1 MQGPILL
8 LTKKDIWSGH
18 AGAVARAFFGDAVLW
33 EKGQFG
39 DPHPASFKLPAFRAI
54 LSFISPW
61 IVPAEVLAKSALSLN
76 FHPGSC
82 DYPGIGCY
90 NFALYHQAEQFGPVC
105 HHMLPPVDTG
115 QVVSEV
121 LFPVLPQDS
130 VETLKLRTMVTM
142 LELFHDILMR
152 IEANQPL
159 PVSPRQWQKKPYVRR
174 ELDALCQITPDM
186 SKEEADRRIRATT
199 YPGYPGPHLL
209 LPSGEKRYYPVPPGP
224 PLA

>member
-1 MQGPILL
+1 MTRPILL
-8 LTKKDIWSGH
+8 LTKKDVWSRH
-18 AGAVARAFFGDAVLW
+18 AGNLAMSFFGDAVIW
-33 EKGQFG
+33 EKGRFG
-39 DPHPASFKLPAFRAI
+39 DPHPESFKLPAFRAI

-61 IVPAEVLAKSALSLN
+61 IVPAAVLDKSALSLN

-90 NFALYHQAEQFGPVC
+90 NFALYDGAKQFGPVC

-115 QVVSEV
+115 QVVCEV

-142 LELFHDILMR
+142 LELFHTTLMM
-152 IEANQPL
+152 IAEGKPL
-159 PVSPRQWQKKPYVRR
+159 PVNGRQWARKPYTRK
-174 ELDALCQITPDM
+174 ELDALCEITPEMD
-186 SKEEADRRIRATT
+186 KDEADRRIRATT
-199 YPGYPGPHLL
+199 YPGYPGPYLRK
-209 LPSGEKRYYPVPPGP
+209 GMKKQYYPVPPGP